1 MSKLVIA
8 EKPML
13 ARDIARA
20 ITGKE
25 VSESA
30 RLPISGNGYTV
41 CACAGHLLELVEPD
55 SIDPKWGK
63 PWSLDV
69 LPVEV
74 HNWPKEPTEDKKRLV
89 EEIAGLLKTC
99 DSVIAAGDPDDEGQ
113 LIVDELLD
121 YLGYTGKVER
131 VYVNDNIEKNIVKA
145 FDNLVPN
152 DSCRGAGNAAYARQM
167 ADMCFGVNETR
178 LATKRLGGLFTVG
191 RVQTPTLGLVVMRDN
206 AIEHHVT
213 RKFYELS
220 ARGTSDADALTF
232 KFKPGKELLA
242 GEKHLF
248 DTDALEA
255 LKDKLDGRDLPFET
269 TVSKKQENPP
279 LPYNLTVLLSDI
291 SRRFGFT
298 AAKTQQI
305 TQDLRDKYK
314 AITYNRS
321 DSQYLKEEHREQAP
335 AVLSQAM
342 ENLGVSWPLDYSL
355 HSKAFD
361 DGNVTAH
368 HGIIPQEAKAPV
380 SKMTTD
386 EAKVYTAICERY
398 AMQFLPPAVYDV
410 SESTADVDG
419 GSLVLTAKRL
429 VDAGFKAVFGNV
441 SDESDGADSDSE
453 NPLVPEGSH
462 TLDGISCAIDE
473 KETTPPKPYT
483 EGTLIADMASIAK
496 YVKDPEIR
504 EILKRKDDGKKGE
517 HGGIG
522 TTATRS
528 SIIEGL
534 KTRGYLEE
542 RKGKVRATDKAKAFY
557 ALLPPEIRG
566 ADVTARWWLIQQDIA
581 DGKADVNALQDSVI
595 EVFNHHRETAY
606 VGASIAGAGKTV
618 VGKCPRCG
626 KDVIKTG
633 SIYACSSIK
642 NEKQEDGTWKEV
654 AGCGF
659 KLFGFCTKKFTEKQA
674 ASLLDGKAVSLRG
687 CKSKA
692 GKTFDCTVV
701 LQKDGSVEPI
711 FTPRKPTK
719 KGRR

>member
-20 ITGKE
+20 ITGKN
-25 VSESA
+25 VSETA
-30 RLPISGNGYTV
+30 HLPITGNGYTV

-74 HNWPKEPTEDKKRLV
+74 HNWPKEPTEDKKSLV
-89 EEIAGLLKTC
+89 EEIAGLLETC

-131 VYVNDNIEKNIVKA
+131 VYVNDNIEKNIVRA

-220 ARGTSDADALTF
+220 ARGTSDAGALTF

-279 LPYNLTVLLSDI
+279 LPYNLTVLLSDM

-355 HSKAFD
+355 HSRAFN

-528 SIIEGL
+528 SIIENL
-534 KTRGYLEE
+534 KNRGYLEE

-626 KDVIKTG
+626 KDVVKTG

-692 GKTFDCTVV
+692 GKTFDCKVV

>member
-55 SIDPKWGK
+55 AIDPKWGK
-63 PWSLDV
+63 PWSLDA

-74 HNWPKEPTEDKKRLV
+74 HNWPKEPTEDKKSLV
-89 EEIAGLLKTC
+89 EEIAGLLETC

-145 FDNLVPN
+145 FDKLVPN

-220 ARGTSDADALTF
+220 ARGTSDAGALTF
-232 KFKPGKELLA
+232 KFKPEKELLA

-279 LPYNLTVLLSDI
+279 LPYNLTVLLSDM

-355 HSKAFD
+355 HSKAFN

-380 SKMTTD
+380 SKMTTE

-429 VDAGFKAVFGNV
+429 IDAGFKAVFGNV

-581 DGKADVNALQDSVI
+581 DGKVDVNALQDSVI

-606 VGASIAGAGKTV
+606 VGASIAGTGKAV
-618 VGKCPRCG
+618 VGKCPKCG
-626 KDVIKTG
+626 KDVVKTG
-633 SIYACSSIK
+633 TIYACSSIK

-654 AGCGF
+654 SGCGF

-692 GKTFDCTVV
+692 GKTFDCKVV